1 MTLRTW
7 RYHQEFAV
15 PSQRTHWQETED
27 PPLGSS
33 GIELK
38 VTLPQ
43 MLDGFRPGQV
53 VRLKGHWTYVLLPFD
68 EWLME
73 PEDFEQASRMR
84 LP

>member
-1 MTLRTW
+1 
-7 RYHQEFAV
+7 
-15 PSQRTHWQETED
+15 
-27 PPLGSS
+27 
-33 GIELK
+33 
-38 VTLPQ
+38 
-43 MLDGFRPGQV
+43 V